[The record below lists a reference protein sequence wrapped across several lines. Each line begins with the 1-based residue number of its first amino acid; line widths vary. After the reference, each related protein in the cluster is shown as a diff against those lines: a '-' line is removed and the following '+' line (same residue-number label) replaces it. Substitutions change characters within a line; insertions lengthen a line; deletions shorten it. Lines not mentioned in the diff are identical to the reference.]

1 METTATDGSLMGLG
15 VSRSVPSSPGERS
28 PSDKFNPATSGSATC
43 SPSGHVSHVSASDIR
58 YSNKPCLPA
67 PQHPEP
73 DVDVPHINVWATC
86 DSDPCHVAGDTD
98 TGVWSSDQDTSAQVS
113 ASSVFCRRTTLESPC
128 YQPSPHHRHPY
139 HSVPSQPS
147 MTSPSPPASPRHRQ
161 PQQWPVLGSSTDT
174 SSRYLARSS
183 TEESHGSRGHV
194 TRSSTEES
202 PHSPDRHTDTC
213 NCRSRVTFGPIHV
226 SPLSSPG
233 GVESSEMMTTIRTA
247 TPQPTL
253 PSDLS
258 EHLTP

>member
-1 METTATDGSLMGLG
+1 MGNTATDGSLMGLG

-28 PSDKFNPATSGSATC
+28 PSDKFSLATCDHVSGSGDV
-43 SPSGHVSHVSASDIR
+43 SPSGPQLPPPYNNKSPGPMLRSSDQ
-58 YSNKPCLPA
+58 SPTGV
-67 PQHPEP
+67 Q
-73 DVDVPHINVWATC
+73 VPHINIWAHC
-86 DSDPCHVAGDTD
+86 DSEGGHVCHVWSPGHVGPADTD
-98 TGVWSSDQDTSAQVS
+98 TGVWSSDPDTQDTSAQVS
-113 ASSVFCRRTTLESPC
+113 ASSVFCRQSTLESPG

-161 PQQWPVLGSSTDT
+161 PQQWPVLG
-174 SSRYLARSS
+174 
-183 TEESHGSRGHV
+183 
-194 TRSSTEES
+194 SSTEES